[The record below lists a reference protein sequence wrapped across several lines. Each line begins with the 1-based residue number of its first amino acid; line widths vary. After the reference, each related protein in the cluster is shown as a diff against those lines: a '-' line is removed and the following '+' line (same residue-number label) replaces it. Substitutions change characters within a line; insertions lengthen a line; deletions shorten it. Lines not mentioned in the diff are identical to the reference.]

1 MGKRSALL
9 AIVFLFMLAPLGN
22 VVAKDDGMF
31 NKSNGCGCHGG
42 TGVTAQL
49 SGLPSAYVAT
59 TTYSLT
65 VAMSGTPNTGGFN
78 LEVNRGAL
86 SNPDVNSQVSS
97 NGFQATH
104 GFSPG
109 TTSWTMDW
117 TAPTTG
123 SGNVQFDLAVLA
135 ANGNGGTSGDN
146 YGTFST
152 SLAEDVPSNV
162 APTAT
167 NVAIAPTNPTTSDA
181 LTVTYTF
188 NDDDGD
194 GESGT
199 TVSWYR
205 NGNLQSSHTGLTLPS
220 TATSK
225 GESWF
230 ASVLPSDGTNT
241 GAAASSASLVIE
253 NSAPTVT
260 GVLPSSEAPDT
271 IEDVTFTYQTDDV
284 DGDTVSQA
292 ETRWRLDNALV
303 SSLENA
309 TTLPAV
315 ATRPGDVWE
324 IEVRVSD
331 GTDFSTW
338 FTSPSIVIGSSNQPP
353 VISEVILSSTAAIT
367 TLDDIIATW
376 SESDP
381 DGDVIDGHE
390 IIWSKNGQTV
400 AQAEGMNPL
409 PATFTTKGEQ
419 WSVSV
424 RAWDGEA
431 WSPWTSSPTLTVANA
446 APEVLSVDLTSPSF
460 SALHNL
466 SVNLTS
472 SDVDGDQVQLTQ
484 VQWFLNGAEQ
494 LGLTNGEQM
503 AASELTRGDALH
515 AVVTISDGT
524 DEAQATTPSVVIV
537 NAAPTVSILWA
548 EETNALTDLIPT
560 ISVDDADGDDT
571 TYTTVWF
578 KNGFRDANLANSS
591 SVSSEKLAPE
601 QTWRLVVVADDGS
614 ETSAPVE
621 ATTTLVNQA
630 PNPVIEVVSSDV
642 WLEEATVLSAEASTD
657 ADGSIVAYRWM
668 WEGGAA
674 TGERPTVVI
683 DEATTITLTITDSNG
698 AEANTTVRLEPTAGP
713 SVQNLQAVHDGRGQV
728 TITWTWT
735 GNDALFNVLRNGELV
750 VTTTAM
756 THVDLPLMSG
766 LNTYTVQPF
775 NEERT
780 FLKGTS
786 EVALQVDDVVIEQ
799 PEPATGLGY
808 GLGGSMVFLLILLQ
822 FMMRRGGE
830 RR

>member
-188 NDDDGD
+188 NDEDGD

-446 APEVLSVDLTSPSF
+446 APEVLSVDLTSPSL
-460 SALHNL
+460 SALHKL

-494 LGLTNGEQM
+494 LGLTNGDQM
-503 AASELTRGDALH
+503 AASELTRGDAWH

-621 ATTTLVNQA
+621 ATTTLINQA